1 MQTFVVAIADNCQ
14 TFHNIIQSFIK
25 NYNNSNKNNMFI
37 QSKHFY
43 TIEELIVFLKNKP
56 EFVHLLFLD
65 SNLKCNTNNVDVLS
79 DIRKYSPNL
88 LIYIVDNGC
97 ISINT
102 LINLSQKYNV
112 QYIQKPISEANFLV
126 KLIYTQKML
135 LFNQDK

>member
-14 TFHNIIQSFIK
+14 AFHNIIQSFIT
-25 NYNNSNKNNMFI
+25 NYNNFNKNNTLI

-43 TIEELIVFLKNKP
+43 TLEELRLFLKNKP
-56 EFVHLLFLD
+56 EFINLLFLD
-65 SNLKCNTNNVDVLS
+65 LNLKCNTNNVNLLS
-79 DIRKYSPNL
+79 DIRKYSPHL

-112 QYIQKPISEANFLV
+112 QYIQKPISEADFLV